1 MGFVMRV
8 RVRALSNDT
17 FIGCASPSVNALSHN
32 MGNMCLVVSFL
43 SLSFTRDDML
53 LSGPSAT
60 LLQHTHTY
68 KRTHTHLLLL
78 LLRGFNAR

>member
-43 SLSFTRDDML
+43 SLSFTRVDNML

-60 LLQHTHTY
+60 LLQHTHTHIQ
-68 KRTHTHLLLL
+68 THTHSPAAVAA
-78 LLRGFNAR
+78 ARV